1 MGASGPHAALKVLTS
16 LRLGDR
22 VTVRSDDG
30 LLAAEYA
37 LFDPADI
44 VLRAADPVTVRE
56 AGYMTT
62 ARDAVQ
68 RLARYGV
75 TPALAEECALAL
87 SPEVA
92 ASYARS
98 AAARTVVGRL
108 RANELF
114 DGAVYR
120 AHEHR
125 YDGAW
130 LDLAALSGALPLANA
145 PVLLQALHLV
155 TALTEVSG
163 QAPVHLSTAGATKD
177 RRPGE
182 RTHTR
187 VALDDATAISAA
199 LRRLPH
205 NPRPMELE
213 PSEDRRL
220 RRDLLAR
227 VRERV
232 TPDATQ
238 ALRAHLATLET
249 ALAPQTMQ
257 LGHLGDPGLRA
268 IERQLASGD
277 ARGIDDQL
285 DGLERD
291 HGRSPGTRYLR
302 ARAALLRGEVAPR
315 NAAEEMSELAQTEQG
330 FHEAALVAARTWL
343 AAGEDG
349 HARYF
354 ARQLAE
360 DPAAPESERLIALE
374 ILDETTSTMHS
385 NAPPPVTRA
394 GAAGGAGARDFARP
408 KAPLFP
414 SLGDVALPDEI
425 PMMASLPPQAPPAA
439 PPPLPPPPRPA
450 SMPEVFTAEVWT
462 PLPGGSPP
470 AEPQPGARLPVAQ
483 ARPRRV
489 GPITRYEPE
498 FVESLALPLGAS
510 ESVLGVNELPRTTL
524 QARVAMTRLSRDL
537 ARDYRLWYGKAIRC
551 NVLAID
557 AMQQHLSHR
566 FTGAP
571 ITDEGVAWELR
582 RHGAML
588 SEILARCL
596 GAEWVDIGPSEPGYW
611 AMTAPPQTRLYP
623 IGRVYR
629 FVSLGNRARDLV
641 SYYLDLEARARE
653 G

>member
-1 MGASGPHAALKVLTS
+1 VRTS
-16 LRLGDR
+16 LRVGDR

-37 LFDPADI
+37 LFDAADI

-68 RLARYGV
+68 RLSRHGV

-92 ASYARS
+92 ASYARGG
-98 AAARTVVGRL
+98 AARTAVGRL
-108 RANELF
+108 RAHELF

-120 AHEHR
+120 AHDRR
-125 YDGAW
+125 YEGAW
-130 LDLAALSGALPLANA
+130 LDVAALSAALPLVNA
-145 PVLLQALHLV
+145 SVLLQSLHLV
-155 TALTEVSG
+155 AALTEVGG
-163 QAPVHLSTAGATKD
+163 QTPVHLSTAGATKD

-187 VALDDATAISAA
+187 VALEEATSLPDA

-205 NPRPMELE
+205 LVRPIELD

-227 VRERV
+227 LRERV
-232 TPDATQ
+232 TPDTTQ
-238 ALRAHLATLET
+238 SLRTHLVTLET
-249 ALAPQTMQ
+249 SLAPQTMQ
-257 LGHLGDPGLRA
+257 LGHLGDPDLRA

-277 ARGIDDQL
+277 AHGVDNQL
-285 DGLERD
+285 DGLEQAR
-291 HGRSPGTRYLR
+291 GPSPGTRYLR
-302 ARAALLRGEVAPR
+302 ARAALLRGEIAPR
-315 NAAEEMSELAQTEQG
+315 NAAEVMSELAQSDLG
-330 FHEAALVAARTWL
+330 FHEAALNAARTWL

-354 ARQLAE
+354 ARQLAD

-385 NAPPPVTRA
+385 NAPPPVYPANSTA
-394 GAAGGAGARDFARP
+394 PAATPVFARA
-408 KAPLFP
+408 KEHLFP
-414 SLGDVALPDEI
+414 SLGNVSPPDAI
-425 PMMASLPPQAPPAA
+425 PMMPSVPPQAAV
-439 PPPLPPPPRPA
+439 RHV
-450 SMPEVFTAEVWT
+450 SVPEVHSAEVWP
-462 PLPGGSPP
+462 PLAGPSEPRDASALQAPP
-470 AEPQPGARLPVAQ
+470 RA
-483 ARPRRV
+483 RRV
-489 GPITRYEPE
+489 GPVSRYEPE

-510 ESVLGVNELPRTTL
+510 ESALGINELPRTPL

-537 ARDYRLWYGKAIRC
+537 ARDYRLWYGKSLRC

-557 AMQQHLSHR
+557 SMQQHLSHR
-566 FTGAP
+566 FAGAP
-571 ITDEGVAWELR
+571 IEDESVAWELR
-582 RHGAML
+582 RHGALL

-611 AMTAPPQTRLYP
+611 AMIAPPQTRLYP

-641 SYYLDLEARARE
+641 GYYLDLDSRVRE